1 MPYLDR
7 KSLLKQYIS
16 EEPKNPFNWYAL
28 ALELQ
33 QNEPEE
39 AKLIFEK
46 LLQEFP
52 DYLPTYY
59 QAAFLFDSLGL
70 LDQAKKTFEEGI
82 NLATRQQDQKAI
94 KELKNAYQNFLFE
107 NDLDEE
113 I

>member
-28 ALELQ
+28 ALE
-33 QNEPEE
+33 
-39 AKLIFEK
+39 I
-46 LLQEFP
+46 
-52 DYLPTYY
+52 PTYY
-59 QAAFLFDSLGL
+59 QAAFLFDSLGM
-70 LDQAKKTFEEGI
+70 LDQAKKTFEGGI
-82 NLATRQQDQKAI
+82 NLATSLQDQKAI

>member
-28 ALELQ
+28 ALEIQ
-33 QNEPEE
+33 ENEPEE

-52 DYLPTYY
+52 
-59 QAAFLFDSLGL
+59 
-70 LDQAKKTFEEGI
+70 
-82 NLATRQQDQKAI
+82 
-94 KELKNAYQNFLFE
+94 
-107 NDLDEE
+107 
-113 I
+113 